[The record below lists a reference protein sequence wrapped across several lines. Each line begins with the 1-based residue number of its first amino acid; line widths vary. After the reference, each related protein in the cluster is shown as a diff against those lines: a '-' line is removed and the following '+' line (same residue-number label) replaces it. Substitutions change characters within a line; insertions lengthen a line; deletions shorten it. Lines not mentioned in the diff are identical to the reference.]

1 MFEADDHGSDADC
14 RELKYTCPARDTLVL
29 KEGAMVIL
37 LRNLS
42 AGKRASSARARLRTL
57 CDTLAHRVTH
67 WLQLTVWSMGARAS
81 SNISRS
87 ASTQASDV

>member
-42 AGKRASSARARLRTL
+42 AGERASSARVRLRMP
-57 CDTLAHRVTH
+57 CDILPAAEGLVNGRTGIVKHIEVSKH
-67 WLQLTVWSMGARAS
+67 SGK
-81 SNISRS
+81 
-87 ASTQASDV
+87 

>member
-42 AGKRASSARARLRTL
+42 AGERASSARAQCRAPY
-57 CDTLAHRVTH
+57 DTLPAADGLVNGRTGIIKHIEVSKH
-67 WLQLTVWSMGARAS
+67 SGK
-81 SNISRS
+81 
-87 ASTQASDV
+87 